1 MDGTMELAD
10 YVLTI
15 ALGGAFLLGLMFIVM
30 RREAQVN
37 LQSGMSAE
45 GLLQQQSGM
54 GFGKAKKNL
63 ERKLATIQDLLRQQ
77 NQGDRQL
84 AEERFN
90 RRRQEQASAEEE
102 ARRQRELL
110 EEQRQSELEEARR
123 REEEEAA
130 RRAAERDEEE
140 ARLAAEQEAARQSDL
155 AAAEE
160 ERLAEIEAARQQ
172 EMLESREAAQRAMAE
187 LRARLEREGAQSS
200 DVQISLMWNNY
211 NDLDLHVVCPS
222 GERIHGGNKKSAC
235 GGELDV
241 DANVRA
247 ETRKPI
253 ENVFWEEGKAP
264 AGRYQVYV
272 HYYKKHK
279 KRRSK
284 DPTKFQVIINEGG
297 DPREYNGEL
306 SMGDPIMLVAEFN
319 LPSPEERA
327 ARRAALEEEL
337 RAAGMDV
344 PEAAA
349 AISEVEQN
357 RQAEMEAAEAERL
370 AEIEAAREQEMLEAK
385 AAAQRA
391 MSELQARLE
400 REGAQSSDV
409 QISLM
414 WNNYN
419 DLDLHVVCPSGERIH
434 GGNKKSACGGELD
447 VDANVRAETRKPVE
461 NVFWEEGKA
470 PAGTYQVYVHHYK
483 KHQKRKS
490 KDPTKFQV
498 IVTPGGEPLEYSGEL
513 SSGDPIMLVTE
524 FNLPSQEERE
534 ARKRELEAEIEAASR
549 AFNDQNT
556 EDKVEAS
563 ADADSL
569 VETLEDGAEPE
580 MNVGEDVEGQ
590 DDSSDELPSAPD
602 LDALSED

>member
-1 MDGTMELAD
+1 MGNDMPLAD
-10 YVLTI
+10 YVLTV
-15 ALGGAFLLGLMFIVM
+15 ALGGAFAVGLLFIVM
-30 RREAQVN
+30 RREARVN
-37 LQSGMSAE
+37 LQSGMTAE
-45 GLLQQQSGM
+45 GLLQQHSGM

-63 ERKLATIQDLLRQQ
+63 DRKLATIQDLLRQQ
-77 NQGDRQL
+77 NQGDRRL

-90 RRRQEQASAEEE
+90 QRRQQQQEVEAAAQQERDAEA
-102 ARRQRELL
+102 AR
-110 EEQRQSELEEARR
+110 RQSELEEARR

-130 RRAAERDEEE
+130 RRAAERDAEE
-140 ARLAAEQEAARQSDL
+140 ARLAAELEDQRQNELAEAEDQ
-155 AAAEE
+155 
-160 ERLAEIEAARQQ
+160 RLAEIEAAREQ
-172 EMLESREAAQRAMAE
+172 EMLESRDAAQRAMSE

-222 GERIHGGNKKSAC
+222 GERLHGGNKKSAC

-247 ETRKPI
+247 ETRKPV
-253 ENVFWEEGKAP
+253 ENVFWEEGQAP

-284 DPTKFQVIINEGG
+284 DPTKFQVIVNQGG

-327 ARRAALEEEL
+327 AARAALEEEL

-344 PEAAA
+344 PETQA
-349 AISEVEQN
+349 AIAEVEET
-357 RQAEMEAAEAERL
+357 RQAEMEAAEAQRL
-370 AEIEAAREQEMLEAK
+370 AEIEAAREQEVLEAK
-385 AAAQRA
+385 EAAQRA

-470 PAGTYQVYVHHYK
+470 PAGKYQVYVHHYK

-498 IVTPGGEPLEYSGEL
+498 IVTPGGDPLEYNGEL
-513 SSGDPIMLVTE
+513 SSGDPIMLVAE
-524 FNLPSQEERE
+524 FSLPSPEERE
-534 ARKRELEAEIEAASR
+534 ARRLEIEAEIREAAR
-549 AFNDQNT
+549 G
-556 EDKVEAS
+556 
-563 ADADSL
+563 
-569 VETLEDGAEPE
+569 LEDVSVEQKTEPVE
-580 MNVGEDVEGQ
+580 QDEVDDGDV
-590 DDSSDELPSAPD
+590 DLPSAPD
-602 LDALSED
+602 LDILTAEE